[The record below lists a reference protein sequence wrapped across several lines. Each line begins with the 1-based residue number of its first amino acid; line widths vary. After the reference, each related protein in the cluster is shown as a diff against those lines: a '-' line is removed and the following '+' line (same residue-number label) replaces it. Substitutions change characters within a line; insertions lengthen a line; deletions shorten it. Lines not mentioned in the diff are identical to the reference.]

1 MFRLFKSDQW
11 EKQGWNNWS
20 KGNSSYVSVSVLVI
34 ELDSFL
40 QVLNDVLLVGWNWN
54 DFSLFLILGD
64 SFKVNSWSF
73 SFVWNSEQSAQPGQ
87 INELVKFSV
96 SPVVKTI
103 ENFLFFSSSDVCI
116 NGCDGGHLIQMS
128 WISEKF
134 IVVLLFNGFNSV
146 GWSVFVLSNNIS
158 SGNGLDQMLAVLG
171 DPTQVKNEFSFDFSL
186 DWQSLI
192 SLNGEWSEDDVTFFI
207 TSVSLD

>member
-54 DFSLFLILGD
+54 NFSLFLILGD

-103 ENFLFFSSSDVCI
+103 ENFLLFSSSDVSI